1 MICGAILI
9 LNLTLLPWDN
19 QLPQVINTATK
30 TCQNKYKKCLKKVT
44 RVGERE
50 FSIICEKPPEE

>member
-30 TCQNKYKKCLKKVT
+30 TCEKKFKGCVKKVT
-44 RVGERE
+44 RTEETV
-50 FSIICEKPPEE
+50 FHVICEKPPEE